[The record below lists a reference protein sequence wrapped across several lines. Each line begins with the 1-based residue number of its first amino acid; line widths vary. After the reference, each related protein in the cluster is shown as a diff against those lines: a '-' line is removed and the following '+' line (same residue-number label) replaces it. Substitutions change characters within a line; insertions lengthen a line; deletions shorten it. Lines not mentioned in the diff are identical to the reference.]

1 MSRREDLLSVADSVL
16 DDRILGY
23 LGQTTTI
30 RLATV
35 TPAGRPHLAPFW
47 FAADRDRIVISTLAN
62 QTVRNLSV
70 NADCALLVD
79 LGTDFRDL
87 RGALIHGEARIWRDG
102 DAIPDEVRAL
112 LKEIERIHAEEVTEP
127 EFERYDSWETRD
139 HVYLEI
145 IPRAASWF
153 DLGGADMGR
162 TGDGSDRPIGPE
174 AS

>member
-1 MSRREDLLSVADSVL
+1 MTSAVL
-16 DDRILGY
+16 DERILGY
-23 LGQTTTI
+23 LAQTVII

-35 TPAGRPHLAPFW
+35 TPAGLPHVAPFW

-62 QTVRNLSV
+62 QTVRNLTA
-70 NADCALLVD
+70 NRECALLVD

-87 RGALIHGEARIWRDG
+87 RGALIRCEARIWREG

-112 LKEIERIHAEEVTEP
+112 LDEIDRAHAEELTEP
-127 EFERYDSWETRD
+127 EFERYDHWETRD

-145 IPRAASWF
+145 VPRAATWF
-153 DLGGADMGR
+153 DLGQADMGR
-162 TGDGSDRPIGPE
+162 TGKGSELPVGPS

>member
-1 MSRREDLLSVADSVL
+1 MPSAVL

-23 LGQTTTI
+23 LAQTIII

-35 TPAGRPHLAPFW
+35 TPAGLPHVAPFW

-62 QTVRNLSV
+62 QTVRNLTA
-70 NADCALLVD
+70 NRQCALLVD

-87 RGALIHGEARIWRDG
+87 RGALIRGEARIWREG
-102 DAIPDEVRAL
+102 DAIPDEVRVL
-112 LKEIERIHAEEVTEP
+112 VDQIGRVHSDELTEP
-127 EFERYDSWETRD
+127 EFERYDRWETRD

-153 DLGGADMGR
+153 DLGQADMGR
-162 TGDGSDRPIGPE
+162 TGQRSDRPIGPV